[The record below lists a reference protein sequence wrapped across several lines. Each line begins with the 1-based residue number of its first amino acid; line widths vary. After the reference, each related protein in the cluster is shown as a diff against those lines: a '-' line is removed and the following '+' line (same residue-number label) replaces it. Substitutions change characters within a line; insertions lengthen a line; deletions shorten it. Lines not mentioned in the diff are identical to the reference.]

1 MNVNTSVS
9 SSNIQ
14 NYSPNF
20 KGNLAAKLT
29 EVIPDT
35 KVCKNLTKLDKRA
48 FNVYAISKKYAL
60 GVTPQDINELS
71 KFDGGEFVV
80 QSYEFLCKKMGIP
93 QSIRPPVVPTKIEG
107 EMLMAY
113 SPAVNLIAYDPNKI
127 SNFGKHKVF
136 SMIRHEFQHFLQN
149 TQILRHEII
158 GKKSVD
164 LYTKNFIEANKNSA
178 KCIAEKYSKEDIV
191 EAYLSSR
198 DENTGR
204 LLKVKEFLDNN
215 NTDGFNKL
223 FDDLGEVYRK
233 ELVQLRANTISVLG
247 EIKEDSSLTPKI
259 QKYLDEF
266 NEIGY
271 LKPDGQIDYKVY
283 LNTKTEQDAMKAQIQ
298 AEFEFI
304 GEPCFMRYA
313 KRSIL
318 ESLEREQTIK
328 IMNAVGDDLLTKK

>member
-1 MNVNTSVS
+1 MNINTSVS
-9 SSNIQ
+9 PCNVQ

-29 EVIPDT
+29 DVIPGT
-35 KVCKNLTKLDKRA
+35 KACKNLTELDKRA
-48 FNVYAISKKYAL
+48 FNTYAIVKKYAL

-80 QSYEFLCKKMGIP
+80 QSYEFLCKKMGIS
-93 QSIRPPVVPTKIEG
+93 QSIRPPVMPAEIEG

-113 SPAVNLIAYDPNKI
+113 SPSVNLIVYDSNKI
-127 SNFGKHKVF
+127 TNLGKHKVF

-149 TQILRHEII
+149 TQILRHETI
-158 GKKSVD
+158 GKKAVD
-164 LYTKNFIEANKNSA
+164 LNTQNFIEANKNSA
-178 KCIAEKYSKEDIV
+178 KYIAEKYSKEDIV

-204 LLKVKEFLDNN
+204 LLKAKEFLDNN

-223 FDDLGEVYRK
+223 FDDFGEVYRK
-233 ELVQLRANTISVLG
+233 ELVQLRDNTVSVLG
-247 EIKEDSSLTPKI
+247 EIKENSSLTPKI

-266 NEIGY
+266 NEVGY
-271 LKPDGQIDYKVY
+271 LKPGGQIDYKVY
-283 LNTKTEQDAMKAQIQ
+283 MNTKIEQDAIKAQGQ
-298 AEFEFI
+298 AEFEFS

-318 ESLEREQTIK
+318 ESLENEQTIK
-328 IMNAVGDDLLTKK
+328 IIDAVGDDLLTKK